1 MAGNPSSS
9 FTRFKSAAKAVKFQR
24 YFRTKA
30 VFASVLALVAC
41 TNDPTPGEVIFV
53 EDWAGIVI
61 ADEPNATLVGEAI
74 LARNGTA
81 GDAAAAMALA
91 MTVTLPSRVGLGGG
105 GVCLAFRREV
115 DGETLAD
122 AIVFTPEPTP
132 SGVVV
137 PRMARGIAVLHA
149 RHGSQLWGDMVQP
162 AENLARFGHAVSR
175 AFATDLRDSD
185 EFEATPDLLALYA
198 KPDGEWV
205 NEGDRIVQPGLAAAL
220 SGIGLRGGAYMNM
233 GDYARRLS
241 SQANAVGFPMTMEQI
256 RGARPRVLEPIF
268 IEVGSD
274 RIILPP
280 APLASGQ
287 QTAAAYQRLDNDGWA
302 DADLEE
308 RVALVERFPKP
319 LFAGLNGSDMA
330 AGLVVGDR
338 FGGAVACSFSL
349 NRLFGTGVVAG
360 DTGVLLAAPPTM
372 DPQFLSLSP
381 AIYANFINTKARLAI
396 SANGPQGPDLAAAA
410 LNDAVDA
417 RALRFAGPGL
427 LGASLPQN
435 QERAIVLGEG
445 DARQS
450 SITSEINPRDIVS
463 GDTNA
468 RASFFFCPEGL
479 RESGPDGDCVALS
492 DPRGHGLAEI
502 LRN

>member
-1 MAGNPSSS
+1 M
-9 FTRFKSAAKAVKFQR
+9 KFQQYLR
-24 YFRTKA
+24 MKA
-30 VFASVLALVAC
+30 AVASLFLLAAC

-53 EDWAGIVI
+53 DDWAGIVI

-115 DGETLAD
+115 DGPALAD

-149 RHGSQLWGDMVQP
+149 RHGSQLWSDMVQP

-175 AFATDLRDSD
+175 AFASDLRSVGD
-185 EFEATPDLLALYA
+185 FEATPDLLTLYA
-198 KPDGEWV
+198 KSNGEWL
-205 NEGDRIVQPGLAAAL
+205 NEGDRVVQPELAAVL
-220 SGIGLRGGAYMNM
+220 SGISLRGGAYMNM

-241 SQANAVGFPMTMEQI
+241 NQAEASGYRMTMEQI
-256 RGARPRVLEPIF
+256 RAARPQVMEPLTIQ
-268 IEVGSD
+268 VGSD
-274 RIILPP
+274 RIVLPP

-287 QTAAAYQRLDNDGWA
+287 QTAAAYERLGNEGWA
-302 DADLEE
+302 DAGLEE
-308 RVALVERFPKP
+308 RIALVERFPKP

-349 NRLFGTGVVAG
+349 NRLFGSGVVIG
-360 DTGVLLAAPPTM
+360 DTGFLLAAPSTM
-372 DPQFLSLSP
+372 DPQFISLAP
-381 AIYANFINTKARLAI
+381 AIYANFINIKTRLAV
-396 SANGPQGPDLAAAA
+396 SANGPQGPDLAAAT
-410 LNDAVDA
+410 LNDAVDT
-417 RALRFAGPGL
+417 RSLRFAGPGL
-427 LGASLPQN
+427 LGAPLPQG
-435 QERAIVLGEG
+435 QERSRAIGG
-445 DARQS
+445 GGAQPS
-450 SITSEINPRDIVS
+450 SVTRDLDPRNVVS
-463 GDTNA
+463 GDTDA

-479 RESGPDGDCVALS
+479 RESGPDGDCLALS
-492 DPRGHGLAEI
+492 DPRGHGLAEV